1 MELKLELE
9 ELRAFLAIEFP
20 QMIGEYDLEAI
31 GPLWARVSL
40 TPEERHLRPGG
51 TVSGPTIF
59 GLADCAVYFGL
70 LAMIGKEALAVTTSA
85 SIDFMRKPVA
95 GTKLV
100 ADVTFHKVGRVLA
113 VGDVAVRNDGVE
125 ALVAR
130 ATFTYSIPPK
140 RDA

>member
-1 MELKLELE
+1 MRDRELN
-9 ELRAFLAIEFP
+9 
-20 QMIGEYDLEAI
+20 
-31 GPLWARVSL
+31 RV
-40 TPEERHLRPGG
+40 
-51 TVSGPTIF
+51 
-59 GLADCAVYFGL
+59 
-70 LAMIGKEALAVTTSA
+70 LAMKVIRAPL
-85 SIDFMRKPVA
+85 MRKPVA
-95 GTKLV
+95 GGKLV